1 MVPVARSRGTLLAML
16 EDAPDRRYF
25 PLTRWSLLSRAKR
38 PDAAL
43 RRQALDELARA
54 YWWPLHC
61 FVARG
66 GQSDERAMDLVQGF
80 FLSLLEKDLLS
91 SFDPKR
97 GKFRTFL
104 LACLKGYLG
113 DERDRERALKRGG
126 GKEAVRIDTQAA
138 GGIREL
144 PGADLTPDEAYERAW
159 AIAQLDRAVAAVKK
173 DLEDKGE
180 AKAVVVLAGYLE
192 SENLRRPGT
201 ADLAAKAG
209 LPETTTRHL
218 LEYVRKR
225 LKRTLLEQLMEET
238 EGKSEAEDEV
248 DWLFERLGRR

>member
-1 MVPVARSRGTLLAML
+1 MS

-25 PLTRWSLLSRAKR
+25 PLTRWTLLSRAR
-38 PDAAL
+38 RTDAKQ

-66 GQSDERAMDLVQGF
+66 GSSDERAMDLVQGF
-80 FLSLLEKDLLS
+80 FVSLLEKDLLA

-104 LACLKGYLG
+104 LACLKGFLG

-126 GKEAVRIDTQAA
+126 GKEAIRIDTRST
-138 GGIREL
+138 GGVREL
-144 PGADLTPDEAYERAW
+144 PGKDLTPDEAYERAW
-159 AIAQLDRAVAAVKK
+159 AIAHLDRAVAELRK
-173 DLEDKGE
+173 DLEAKGE
-180 AKAVVVLAGYLE
+180 AKALVVLEGYLE
-192 SENLRRPGT
+192 AENLRRPGT

-225 LKRTLLEQLMEET
+225 LKKALIEQLMEET
-238 EGKSEAEDEV
+238 DGKSEAEEEV
-248 DWLFERLGRR
+248 DWLFERLGR

>member
-1 MVPVARSRGTLLAML
+1 MT
-16 EDAPDRRYF
+16 EEAPDRRYF

-38 PDAAL
+38 PDAAQ

-66 GQSDERAMDLVQGF
+66 GASDERAMDLVQGF
-80 FLSLLEKDLLS
+80 FLSLLEKDLLGA
-91 SFDPKR
+91 FDPKR

-104 LACLKGYLG
+104 LACLKGFLG

-126 GKEAVRIDTQAA
+126 GKEAVRIDTQSS

-144 PGADLTPDEAYERAW
+144 PGKDLTPDEAFERAW
-159 AIAQLDRAVAAVKK
+159 AIAHLERAVAELRQ
-173 DLEDKGE
+173 DLEAKGE
-180 AKAVVVLAGYLE
+180 AKALVVLEGYLE
-192 SENLRRPGT
+192 AENLRRPGT

-209 LPETTTRHL
+209 LPETTARHL

-225 LKRTLLEQLMEET
+225 LKKGLIEQLMEET
-238 EGKSEAEDEV
+238 EGKTAAEEEV
-248 DWLFERLGRR
+248 DWLFERLGRG